1 MHFRFNQSAIKA
13 LNIEA
18 GRLLKWVRTKE
29 DVVEEMIMDDGPYT
43 MEDVD
48 KYFKSNR
55 YLLSSNV
62 KLLEAPK
69 E

>member
-1 MHFRFNQSAIKA
+1 MNGNMHFRFNQSAIKA

-18 GRLLKWVRTKE
+18 GRLLKWVRTAE
-29 DVVEEMIMDDGPYT
+29 DVVEEMEYT
-43 MEDVD
+43 AEDA
-48 KYFKSNR
+48 KMYFKANK
-55 YLLSSNV
+55 YILSSNI